1 MSILRYEADRIP
13 VALMTTYFAADL
25 AVFLFAKSW
34 WVPVLWFLLGV
45 FPKGWVSA
53 FGHHHQHVHFFRKTW
68 LNRLFEVGLG
78 LQTGI
83 VTNTWVLHHVLGHHV
98 NYLDQT
104 KDESRWARTDGSQM
118 GVLEYTFVTAATA
131 YPRAWEVGARYPKV
145 RRGMVQGGLVVLAIL
160 GALFAVNP
168 WNALW
173 VYAIPMAATLT
184 ATAWVTYYHHAGYST
199 ESHFTGCTNIT
210 DPIYNVLTGNLGFH
224 AAHHYRQNVHWSKL
238 PELHAQIAHKI
249 PAENLHDA
257 GAPVTW
263 IRALVRLV
271 RPSRQPSP
279 AE

>member
-1 MSILRYEADRIP
+1 MD
-13 VALMTTYFAADL
+13 
-25 AVFLFAKSW
+25 
-34 WVPVLWFLLGV
+34 
-45 FPKGWVSA
+45 
-53 FGHHHQHVHFFRKTW
+53 
-68 LNRLFEVGLG
+68 
-78 LQTGI
+78 
-83 VTNTWVLHHVLGHHV
+83 
-98 NYLDQT
+98 
-104 KDESRWARTDGSQM
+104 
-118 GVLEYTFVTAATA
+118 
-131 YPRAWEVGARYPKV
+131 
-145 RRGMVQGGLVVLAIL
+145 
-160 GALFAVNP
+160 
-168 WNALW
+168 ALW

-249 PAENLHDA
+249 PAENLHEA

-271 RPSRQPSP
+271 RPSRRPSP

>member
-1 MSILRYEADRIP
+1 MSFLRYEADRIP

-25 AVFLFAKSW
+25 AVFALAKSW
-34 WVPVLWFLLGV
+34 WVPVLWFVIGI
-45 FPKGWVSA
+45 FPKGWVSS

-104 KDESRWARTDGSQM
+104 KDESRWTRDDGTQM
-118 GVLEYTFVTAATA
+118 GVAEYTLITAATA
-131 YPRAWEVGARYPKV
+131 YTRAWEVGKRYPKV
-145 RRGMVQGGLVVLAIL
+145 RRGMVRGGVAVLAIVA
-160 GALFAVNP
+160 ALFAANP

-173 VYAIPMAATLT
+173 VYAVPMVSTLL

-210 DPIYNVLTGNLGFH
+210 DPIYNLLTGNLGFH

-249 PAENLHDA
+249 PPENLHAA
-257 GAPVTW
+257 GAPVPW
-263 IRALVRLV
+263 VRALIRLL
-271 RPSRQPSP
+271 RPSRHPSP